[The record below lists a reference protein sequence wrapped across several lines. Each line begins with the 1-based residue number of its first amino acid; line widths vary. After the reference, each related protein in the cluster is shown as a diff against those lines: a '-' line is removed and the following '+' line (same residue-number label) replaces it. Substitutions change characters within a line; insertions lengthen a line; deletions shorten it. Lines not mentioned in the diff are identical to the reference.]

1 MSSVRIYKPA
11 KTATQ
16 SGIAKT
22 NKWFVDF
29 ESADQLK
36 NENLMGWI
44 SSNDTRKQ
52 LRLEFDSLDEAIN
65 FAKSKGLKY
74 TIASP
79 TQKTIR
85 PKNYAANFTCQ
96 RLRGGD
102 LS

>member
-22 NKWFVDF
+22 DKWLVEFD
-29 ESADQLK
+29 SSDQLK

-44 SSNDTRKQ
+44 SSSDTRKQ
-52 LRLEFDSLDEAIN
+52 LRLEFSSLEEAIQ

-74 TIASP
+74 TIATP
-79 TQKTIR
+79 TQKTFR
-85 PKNYAANFTCQ
+85 PKNYAINFTCQ
-96 RLRGGD
+96 RLRGGN